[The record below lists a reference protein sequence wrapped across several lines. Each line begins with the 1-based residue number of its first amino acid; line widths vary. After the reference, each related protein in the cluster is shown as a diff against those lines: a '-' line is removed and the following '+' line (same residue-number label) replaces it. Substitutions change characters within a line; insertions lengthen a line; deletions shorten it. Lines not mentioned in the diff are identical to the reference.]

1 MMRKTNEGRS
11 PAGILLPP
19 VAAGLAVTFVF
30 MLAGAVLMHRG
41 ILPEYAVAPSALAF
55 LAAGGLM
62 GGFAAAKRAAGRR
75 LIWAMGAGAAVFL
88 ILLVVGLLLQSQP
101 VNIARTAVSL
111 LCAIAAS
118 ALGGLAGVNIHH
130 KKRHSHIKK

>member
-11 PAGILLPP
+11 PAGTLLPS
-19 VAAGLAVTFVF
+19 VAAGIVVTFVF
-30 MLAGAVLMHRG
+30 MLAGAVLLHRG

-55 LAAGGLM
+55 LAAGGLI

-75 LIWAMGAGAAVFL
+75 LIWAMGTGAAVFL

-101 VNIARTAVSL
+101 VNIARTAFSL